1 MSPNFLFR
9 LASMFISLDG
19 IDGAGKSTQIEMLRA
34 WFDSQGRE
42 VVCFRDP
49 GATKLGESIR
59 EILLH
64 REDIPL
70 SMTAEMLLY
79 MASRAQLVADEI
91 KPALAQNKTV
101 ICDRFLLANV
111 VYQGSA
117 GGLSVEDLWTIGDVA
132 TGGLRPDITI
142 VLDLDANEAAQRL
155 TRGQD
160 RLEKRGLTYFEAVRR
175 GFLEQHQRASL
186 RSYIVDASQSPQ
198 QIHATIRELMQ
209 PS

>member
-1 MSPNFLFR
+1 
-9 LASMFISLDG
+9 MFISLDG

-34 WFDSQGRE
+34 WLEHQGRE
-42 VVCFRDP
+42 VLCFRDP
-49 GATKLGESIR
+49 GATKLGESVR

-111 VYQGSA
+111 VYQGTA
-117 GGLSVEDLWTIGDVA
+117 GGLPVEDLWSIGRVA
-132 TGGLRPDITI
+132 TGGLCPDITI
-142 VLDLDANEAAQRL
+142 VLDLDAKEAAKRL

-160 RLEKRGLTYFEAVRR
+160 RLEKRGLPYFEAVRR
-175 GFLEQHQRASL
+175 GFIEQHRRASP
-186 RSYIVDASQSPQ
+186 RSFIVDASLSPEAV
-198 QIHATIRELMQ
+198 HTAIRELVQ